1 MKTLLSLVVVMVLV
15 SSMAFS
21 QSGGSAAVDAV
32 FTVGTA
38 LAIPVA
44 VPGDFGDLAPGTT
57 YTILSDGTISPAD
70 VNGQTVVFPV
80 EWDLAGQSGANVAVT
95 FALPPYFTSLT
106 GARVPYTVNTQ
117 SAGWSAFA
125 YGAGSPYNP
134 IDARVENSI
143 TLIGGTATVQLG
155 GILAVP
161 LGADG
166 SYSAQFVLTAA
177 YTGL

>member
-1 MKTLLSLVVVMVLV
+1 MKTILSLIVVTVLV

-32 FTVGTA
+32 FNVSTP

-44 VPGDFGDLAPGTT
+44 VPGDFGDLAPGTN

-70 VNGQTVVFPV
+70 AAGATFVVPI
-80 EWDLAGQSGANVAVT
+80 EWDLAGQPGANVAIT

-106 GARVPYTVNTQ
+106 GARVPYAVNTQ
-117 SAGWSAFA
+117 SAGWSAFP
-125 YGAGSPYNP
+125 YGVGSPYNP
-134 IDARVENSI
+134 IDPRVDNSI

-155 GILAVP
+155 GLLNVP

>member
-1 MKTLLSLVVVMVLV
+1 MKTLLSFVVLMVLV

-70 VNGQTVVFPV
+70 VNGQTVVLPV
-80 EWDLAGQSGANVAVT
+80 EWDLAGAEQEQVI
-95 FALPPYFTSLT
+95 LL
-106 GARVPYTVNTQ
+106 
-117 SAGWSAFA
+117 
-125 YGAGSPYNP
+125 YNLVGP
-134 IDARVENSI
+134 
-143 TLIGGTATVQLG
+143 
-155 GILAVP
+155 
-161 LGADG
+161 
-166 SYSAQFVLTAA
+166 
-177 YTGL
+177 